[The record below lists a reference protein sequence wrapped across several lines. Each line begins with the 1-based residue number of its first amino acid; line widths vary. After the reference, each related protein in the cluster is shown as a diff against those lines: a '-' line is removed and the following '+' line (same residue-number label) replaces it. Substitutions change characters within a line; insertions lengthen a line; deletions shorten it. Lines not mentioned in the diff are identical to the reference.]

1 MVDWGKFKSSAKG
14 GQLTQAKNSYI
25 KFCKMLDEV
34 GFELVSDY
42 IGNKEKVE
50 LVYKLDDIRLSISPN
65 NFKTSTYKAIINFKN
80 KLKENN
86 DKFIKFSGLTSDIN
100 LIAKIRTY
108 DDTEINIDVR
118 NYDSWNKGRQDFYNK
133 LKEIGGYAESCY
145 KGNKEKMNIFIG
157 SIKLNSMEPC
167 NFKTGTYKSII
178 NIKNQLI
185 ENGDEF
191 VKFVGLTE
199 GGKLIIDIKTF
210 DKGEVNIDIAHYNS
224 WNKGRQDT
232 YNYCKEREYKI
243 LSPYISDKEKILIDF
258 NCGHEPNWI
267 SPNNLKKDTECP
279 VCSESKGEKII
290 RQYLENNNIAFVQ
303 EYRFDD
309 CKHKRSL
316 PFDFYIPKYNLC
328 IEFDGEQHYK
338 AYDYF
343 GGENVFKDTKI
354 RDEIKNKYCKEN
366 EINLLRIP
374 YWELDNVEDILNKEF
389 ERLNL

>member
-1 MVDWGKFKSSAKG
+1 M
-14 GQLTQAKNSYI
+14 
-25 KFCKMLDEV
+25 
-34 GFELVSDY
+34 
-42 IGNKEKVE
+42 
-50 LVYKLDDIRLSISPN
+50 
-65 NFKTSTYKAIINFKN
+65 
-80 KLKENN
+80 
-86 DKFIKFSGLTSDIN
+86 
-100 LIAKIRTY
+100 
-108 DDTEINIDVR
+108 
-118 NYDSWNKGRQDFYNK
+118 
-133 LKEIGGYAESCY
+133 
-145 KGNKEKMNIFIG
+145 
-157 SIKLNSMEPC
+157 
-167 NFKTGTYKSII
+167 
-178 NIKNQLI
+178 
-185 ENGDEF
+185 
-191 VKFVGLTE
+191 TE